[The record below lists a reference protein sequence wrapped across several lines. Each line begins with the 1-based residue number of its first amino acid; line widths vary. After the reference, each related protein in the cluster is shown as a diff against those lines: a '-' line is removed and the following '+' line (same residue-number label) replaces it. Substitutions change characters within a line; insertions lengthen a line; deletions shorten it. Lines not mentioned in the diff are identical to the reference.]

1 MSKTAKG
8 VAAIVIIGGLLAA
21 TVSLASAKS
30 DKPSPRKDDELD
42 LEDDEVSV
50 SIPTGGG
57 SADVILNSDEVEA
70 TEDLTEGQPAEIDD
84 SAIQAV
90 IDATKDGEKTSVDE
104 DLEVLAAEEGVTEK
118 SAIKDVLTTITGG
131 APSLPLSGAET
142 SREMDPHG
150 TVKLA
155 RILLSRE
162 TMPDWKNDLK
172 SDVEEWQTGLK
183 SKGFDITPDGQFG
196 PKSAAFMAT
205 EVGIMP
211 LVRFWPKDVA
221 TKKQAKARYSMLVGA
236 SLADLNDDL
245 PDSQAQIDALK
256 MSMAREQAQ
265 SFDKNPGPQ
274 PVLEF
279 VQKVND
285 RIGAKAQAATEKELA
300 S

>member
-1 MSKTAKG
+1 
-8 VAAIVIIGGLLAA
+8 
-21 TVSLASAKS
+21 
-30 DKPSPRKDDELD
+30 
-42 LEDDEVSV
+42 
-50 SIPTGGG
+50 
-57 SADVILNSDEVEA
+57 
-70 TEDLTEGQPAEIDD
+70 
-84 SAIQAV
+84 
-90 IDATKDGEKTSVDE
+90 
-104 DLEVLAAEEGVTEK
+104 
-118 SAIKDVLTTITGG
+118 
-131 APSLPLSGAET
+131 
-142 SREMDPHG
+142 MDPHG